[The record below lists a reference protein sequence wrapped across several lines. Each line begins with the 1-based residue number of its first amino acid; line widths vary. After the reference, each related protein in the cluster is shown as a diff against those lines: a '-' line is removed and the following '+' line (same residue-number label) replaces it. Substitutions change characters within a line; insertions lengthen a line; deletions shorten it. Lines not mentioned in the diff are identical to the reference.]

1 MSDDLTPFI
10 TYCLSPAPPENKQ
23 IVLGPIPPHVIE
35 KVLLD
40 SSIDLTNYVFTID
53 VYAVRHIMRS
63 HGNKLKEE
71 ARGQK
76 AITVDDFNLLYTIVS
91 QPDTVFY
98 DGLNRIGREVLQFQ
112 KRVDDLHVILKE
124 VRTGKKQLALN
135 SMRLIKTK
143 RNQG

>member
-1 MSDDLTPFI
+1 MSDDLTAFI
-10 TYCLSPAPPENKQ
+10 TYCLSPDPPENKQ
-23 IVLGPIPPHVIE
+23 IVLGPIPSLVIE

-40 SSIDLTNYVFTID
+40 SSIDLTSYVFTID
-53 VYAVRHIMRS
+53 VYAVRHIMKS

-71 ARGQK
+71 VRGQK
-76 AITVDDFNLLYTIVS
+76 AITVDDFNLLYDIVS

-112 KRVDDLHVILKE
+112 KQVGDLHIILKE
-124 VRTGKKQLALN
+124 VRTRKRQLALD
-135 SMRLIKTK
+135 SMRIIKTK